1 MPPCAPYTIR
11 RFTPNARICTRR
23 GGCISARTRGR
34 SRPSLIRSCPPPL
47 ILQPNKGYIRGALRM
62 VGVTLRRGQRLPVGV
77 LPNGAD
83 FFRYQKRMNPDV
95 MRVPSHAVVA
105 EHIRRTGQDFRVE
118 LAPHPVELMR
128 NRAVDQ
134 VRVGR

>member
-1 MPPCAPYTIR
+1 
-11 RFTPNARICTRR
+11 
-23 GGCISARTRGR
+23 
-34 SRPSLIRSCPPPL
+34 
-47 ILQPNKGYIRGALRM
+47 M